1 MTLKVSI
8 GQCSIT
14 GLRPRNEDFAGAVT
28 PAGETLDAKGMLLA
42 LADGVGGH
50 AKGREA
56 AEFTVRGLLNDYY
69 ATPDTWS
76 IEQSIDRVLGALNR
90 WLIAHAA
97 RTRESA
103 GMATTLSALV
113 LRGTRWHIAHVGD
126 SRIYLHRAGKLTQLT
141 EDHTWA
147 HPELSNVLHRAV
159 GLDPRLAVDH
169 AEGELEVGDCFVL
182 LSDGVWNTLRD
193 TGIAALVDR
202 GGDIDALASALVMQS
217 EAAGSSDN
225 CTALVVTIDTLPQAA
240 LRDRLAEASGLAL
253 PTRLREGDELD
264 GLQVEAV
271 LHASRVTLLYRVK
284 DIATGETMVLKTLRE
299 DVADD
304 DAVAA
309 LVHEEWLARRV
320 VSPHF
325 PQVISHPGRSALY
338 YLMTWH
344 DGATLRARLDAG
356 HQFDFTRVVQL
367 ATTLLRA
374 LGALHRLG
382 IVHRDIKPD
391 NLHLDAHGT
400 LRVLDLGVAASDG
413 EDFREINNPG
423 TPSYMA
429 PELFAGSVA
438 SESSDLYAV
447 GVTLYELL
455 TRRLPYG
462 EIEPFQKPR
471 FGEPVPPT
479 RYRPDVPEWLEAV
492 LLKSVGR
499 TPGSRF
505 ETADEFL
512 LALERGAHRPL
523 TMPRRA
529 PLLEGSSVRLLR
541 LLLGVSLLLNILLLC
556 ALLL

>member
-1 MTLKVSI
+1 M
-8 GQCSIT
+8 CC
-14 GLRPRNEDFAGAVT
+14 
-28 PAGETLDAKGMLLA
+28 
-42 LADGVGGH
+42 
-50 AKGREA
+50 
-56 AEFTVRGLLNDYY
+56 
-69 ATPDTWS
+69 
-76 IEQSIDRVLGALNR
+76 
-90 WLIAHAA
+90 IA
-97 RTRESA
+97 RS
-103 GMATTLSALV
+103 
-113 LRGTRWHIAHVGD
+113 
-126 SRIYLHRAGKLTQLT
+126 
-141 EDHTWA
+141 
-147 HPELSNVLHRAV
+147 

-225 CTALVVTIDTLPQAA
+225 CTALVVTIDALPQAA

-344 DGATLRARLDAG
+344 DGGDTARQARRGSPVRFHARRAAGHHRAARARRVAPSG
-356 HQFDFTRVVQL
+356 HRASRHQARQPASRCPRHAARTRPRRRCVRRRRLPRDQQPGHAQL
-367 ATTLLRA
+367 
-374 LGALHRLG
+374 
-382 IVHRDIKPD
+382 
-391 NLHLDAHGT
+391 HGS
-400 LRVLDLGVAASDG
+400 RSCS
-413 EDFREINNPG
+413 RH
-423 TPSYMA
+423 
-429 PELFAGSVA
+429 SVA

-462 EIEPFQKPR
+462 EIEPFPETALR
-471 FGEPVPPT
+471 RSRPAHAVPP
-479 RYRPDVPEWLEAV
+479 RHAGMAGGGAAEI
-492 LLKSVGR
+492 GR
-499 TPGSRF
+499 VAPPAAASKPPRNSCSHLSAAR
-505 ETADEFL
+505 TA
-512 LALERGAHRPL
+512 R
-523 TMPRRA
+523 
-529 PLLEGSSVRLLR
+529 
-541 LLLGVSLLLNILLLC
+541 
-556 ALLL
+556 